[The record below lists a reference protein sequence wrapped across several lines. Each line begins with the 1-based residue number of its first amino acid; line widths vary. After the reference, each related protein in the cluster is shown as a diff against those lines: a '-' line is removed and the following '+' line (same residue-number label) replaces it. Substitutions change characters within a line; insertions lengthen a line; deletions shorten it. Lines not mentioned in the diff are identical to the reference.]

1 MLLKVLHIDLGHGP
15 SDSQKKK
22 NVIYGCLCL
31 KFLALESVNPT
42 SIMTSLN
49 RDGEKKQKMVLLREQ
64 RL

>member
-31 KFLALESVNPT
+31 KFLALESVNST